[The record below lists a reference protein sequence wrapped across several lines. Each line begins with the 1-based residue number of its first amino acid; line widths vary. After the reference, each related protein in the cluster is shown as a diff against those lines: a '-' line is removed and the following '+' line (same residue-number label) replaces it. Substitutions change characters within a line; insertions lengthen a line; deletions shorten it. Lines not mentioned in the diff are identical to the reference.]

1 MWKKILRLPFL
12 LVSFFLFG
20 CVSFAPP
27 KISPV
32 VYKDVSF
39 SELSQAIKQ
48 VSSPGNGFI
57 VEAYN
62 FEWGGSTFRF
72 SGSPDGTPSQWFAV
86 HDGEYDDT
94 HYYSYSVPYQFENY
108 SSKTSKRIEKNKAYR
123 VYIGLYQHSY
133 HKTWTA
139 FIDKI
144 EGLMTEEEAIAY
156 EQKQKAEREALD
168 AKAKAERDAAKDAI
182 ASAIAKGYIYHGVA
196 EDSQSGKLFN
206 SGALEPGHAYYIS
219 GFMVGGGG
227 LTGGVITSLFVDPT
241 YHVIEYVSQTV
252 KGEVVGA
259 SQTAFGTLPVAIV
272 VVGGKAPLHIP
283 LVIGLV
289 K

>member
-1 MWKKILRLPFL
+1 MRKKILGLTFL
-12 LVSFFLFG
+12 LVSFVFGG

-27 KISPV
+27 QIAPV
-32 VYKDVSF
+32 VYKEISF

-57 VEAYN
+57 VEGYD
-62 FEWGGSTFRF
+62 FYWGGSFRF
-72 SGSPDGTPSQWFAV
+72 SGSPGGTPSQWFAV

-94 HYYSYSVPYQFENY
+94 HYYSYSVPNQFEKY
-108 SSKTSKRIEKNKAYR
+108 SEKTINRIEKNKKYR

-144 EGLMTEEEAIAY
+144 EGLLTEEEAIVY
-156 EQKQKAEREALD
+156 QQNQKAEREAAD

-182 ASAIAKGYIYHGVA
+182 ASSIAKGYIYHGVA

>member
-1 MWKKILRLPFL
+1 MWKKFLGLSFL
-12 LVSFFLFG
+12 LGTFFLVG
-20 CVSFAPP
+20 CVSFEPP
-27 KISPV
+27 KVSPL
-32 VYKDVSF
+32 VYKEISF
-39 SELSQAIKQ
+39 SELEQSIKQ
-48 VSSPGNGFI
+48 VNSPGNGFI
-57 VEAYN
+57 VEGYD
-62 FEWGGSTFRF
+62 FYWDGSFRF
-72 SGSPDGTPSQWFAV
+72 SGSPGGTPSQWFAV
-86 HDGEYDDT
+86 HDGDYDDT
-94 HYYSYSVPYQFENY
+94 HYYSYSVPNQFENY
-108 SSKTSKRIEKNKAYR
+108 SSKTIKRIEKNKAYR

-133 HKTWTA
+133 YKTWTA

-156 EQKQKAEREALD
+156 EQKQKAEKEASD

-182 ASAIAKGYIYHGVA
+182 ASSIAKGYIYHGVA
-196 EDSQSGKLFN
+196 EDTQSGKLFN

-241 YHVIEYVSQTV
+241 YHVIEYASQAV